1 MTFTSRQPFR
11 SSRVAIVA
19 ALLGTLGVARAA
31 DPSTDERMPHSIA
44 EMKAMKP
51 SDMAKMMDTNKDGYV
66 TKKEFMEFYEKV
78 FKQLDKENKGKLPAA
93 MFTDQG

>member
-1 MTFTSRQPFR
+1 MTFTSRKRFR

-19 ALLGTLGVARAA
+19 AVLGTIGVARAA
-31 DPSTDERMPHSIA
+31 DPSAEERMPHTIA

-51 SDMAKMMDTNKDGYV
+51 SDMAKMMDTNKDGFV
-66 TKKEFMEFYEKV
+66 TKKEFMDFYEKV
-78 FKQLDKENKGKLPAA
+78 FKQLDKEHKGKIPAA